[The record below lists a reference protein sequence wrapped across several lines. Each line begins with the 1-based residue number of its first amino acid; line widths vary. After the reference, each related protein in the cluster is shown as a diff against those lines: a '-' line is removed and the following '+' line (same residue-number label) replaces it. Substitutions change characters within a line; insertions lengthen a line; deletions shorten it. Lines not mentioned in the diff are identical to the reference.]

1 MSEVFPNLPDMSR
14 NMALAGKIVSSK
26 GMNVRYDEMG
36 YAVEAVN
43 FKHAVF
49 AGTQL
54 GVRAPSIEAVLGGE
68 ERSKYTGSA
77 EDLAHFSNQD
87 LERVEGWRQQVLDG
101 EITARQA
108 YAYVEMLREQYG
120 YSGGKDGNEF
130 IQLERSRQP
139 GEVMAEERA
148 ARDAQGIV
156 APSTATILANETS
169 AAASTQSFAVSPQS
183 EIPAQG
189 EVSASVRSSAG
200 QSEASVSDQSPA
212 AQSETERMQDA
223 YQAQL
228 RTQQEQQSLKSA
240 LGDARVDAML
250 KSYGEQKKDEL
261 FDALFEEEDKKDE
274 G

>member
-169 AAASTQSFAVSPQS
+169 TGLYGRAFAAPVEEEQTTVVAS
-183 EIPAQG
+183 AQG
-189 EVSASVRSSAG
+189 
-200 QSEASVSDQSPA
+200 D
-212 AQSETERMQDA
+212 TERLQDS

>member
-1 MSEVFPNLPDMSR
+1 MSGVFPGLPDMSR
-14 NMALAGKIVSSK
+14 NKALAGKTVSSK
-26 GMNVRYDEMG
+26 GMNVTYDELG

-49 AGTQL
+49 AGTKM

-68 ERSKYTGSA
+68 ERKKYTGTA
-77 EDLAHFSNQD
+77 EDLAHFSNKD

-120 YSGGKDGNEF
+120 YSCGASGNEF
-130 IQLERSRQP
+130 IQLEQSRQP

-148 ARDAQGIV
+148 AREAQGIA
-156 APSTATILANETS
+156 APSTASVLANESSTGLYGRAF
-169 AAASTQSFAVSPQS
+169 AAPVEEEQTTVVAS
-183 EIPAQG
+183 AQG
-189 EVSASVRSSAG
+189 
-200 QSEASVSDQSPA
+200 D
-212 AQSETERMQDA
+212 TERLQDS

-228 RTQQEQQSLKSA
+228 RTQQEQQSLKDE
-240 LGDARVDAML
+240 LNGMRVDAML
-250 KSYGEQKKDEL
+250 KSLGEQKKEEL
-261 FDALFEEEDKKDE
+261 FDMLFEDDEDKEQD